1 MLNSQN
7 LIIDQLRMET
17 LHFFLQHSVF
27 VII

>member
-7 LIIDQLRMET
+7 FITDQLRMET
-17 LHFFLQHSVF
+17 IHFFLQHSVF